1 MLEGNVCTTE
11 VAVNLRQPL
20 LLIFGVPSEWTMKT
34 LVFRTEI
41 QCRNVRAAQRH
52 LIIKTI
58 FEYPLKT
65 QPEHS

>member
-11 VAVNLRQPL
+11 VAVYLRQPL
-20 LLIFGVPSEWTMKT
+20 LLIFGMPSKWTMKT

-41 QCRNVRAAQRH
+41 QCRNVRAAQRT

-58 FEYPLKT
+58 FECPLNIHS
-65 QPEHS
+65 EHS